1 MKPIQVKEISVIPN
15 DRRGILCSAI
25 SIDKIA
31 SLNEQRSI
39 LRRPAFVFENGIQ
52 TAERKLEEY
61 LKKEVLD
68 IETHTTSEILT
79 LNIER
84 LRPYLWAR
92 DVDNHQTSTL
102 LRSENQDI
110 QIIKRKDAGSSKEF
124 LENLEEYM
132 KWKLYV
138 TVKEIEDLFEISK
151 TAARR
156 YIKKIN
162 AIKSLNDRSKVYA
175 LPSIVEK
182 YANKWGFFVCDGWR
196 FHIKRTPES
205 AVLHFIDTND
215 IGSYNLGLAKVC
227 GRNVDALMRSL
238 ISKELIRAE
247 QIDGSLVF
255 FSGDTEKGILQM
267 MQHPKKTNESLSY
280 EDIAQEFKTLLEK
293 LKIKLKPINI
303 KNNKQCTDSIS
314 VYLMKMFALINRW
327 TDRRLAKE
335 LKDKSLQDACMLKEP
350 LNHQRISEYF
360 DAMSLEEIDKMR
372 AAFIHYLIKEGVIG
386 EDLCYDGFQLDSYG
400 NYNKR
405 TKDGKRFDDETADR
419 GHKGYGRTGHVISDR
434 LSELTLDVEL
444 TPSSEHE
451 SKHIVNFVIKTKD
464 GLNMT
469 IRYLY
474 ADKAF
479 WDADII
485 KDLSEANITP
495 KIMEKKTTVV
505 AEGQLTL
512 NAFLKGVE
520 IKEVLVGRGG
530 KKKRKI
536 IVDKY
541 KRDLIFRIEDA
552 DMVKRRVK
560 YNKHVQK
567 HRVAVER
574 VISRLRGL
582 FSTDHVRVVG
592 KEKVIKH
599 VKMAVLTQLAFAA
612 IAVCKNMRHLIRST
626 SHITRWED

>member
-92 DVDNHQTSTL
+92 DVDNHQT
-102 LRSENQDI
+102 
-110 QIIKRKDAGSSKEF
+110 KEF

-505 AEGQLTL
+505 AD
-512 NAFLKGVE
+512 FLKAL
-520 IKEVLVGRGG
+520 KL
-530 KKKRKI
+530 RK
-536 IVDKY
+536 Y
-541 KRDLIFRIEDA
+541 SLAE
-552 DMVKRRVK
+552 
-560 YNKHVQK
+560 
-567 HRVAVER
+567 VER
-574 VISRLRGL
+574 KR
-582 FSTDHVRVVG
+582 
-592 KEKVIKH
+592 EK
-599 VKMAVLTQLAFAA
+599 
-612 IAVCKNMRHLIRST
+612 
-626 SHITRWED
+626 